1 MHPITAAE
9 GVAHNFTTAHPCPP
23 YCSLPAGHDVD
34 SVHGEIDDPAAQRSR
49 GHGDV
54 PFGALLSGGSQEFAD
69 QPGMFEAGVTLSIRT
84 ESLDFA
90 DPLDLRL
97 LAHHATVAAEWLE
110 AQQ

>member
-1 MHPITAAE
+1 MA
-9 GVAHNFTTAHPCPP
+9 TTAHPDKHFTTTDPCPD
-23 YCSLPAGHDVD
+23 YCNLTPGHDVD
-34 SVHGEIDDPAAQRSR
+34 SIHGEIDDPAAQRSR

-54 PFGALLSGGSQEFAD
+54 AFGALLAGGSEEFTD
-69 QPGMFEAGVTLSIRT
+69 QPGTFEASVHLSIRT